1 MEDAAERAVM
11 FEIITDTSCNL
22 PTPMLKKMGI
32 EVIPFTYIMDGK
44 VLSCTDTETFDG
56 KAFFDQIR
64 AGKRVQTSQ
73 ITPHQFRA
81 HFEPVLASGKDLI
94 FVSMSSG
101 ISASCSSAQKTQ
113 EELQEEYPERKI
125 FVVDSVSAS
134 LAEGMVVL
142 KAYECKKAGM
152 SIEETKA
159 VLEEYKMQVCQVFTV
174 GNLNHLKRTGRLSA
188 ARAIVGTLLRIC
200 PVLIGDKEGKIVLAE
215 NVRGRKN
222 AIKALADK
230 FAKLVADKLSE
241 PVCIAHA
248 DCREDADFL
257 AECLKKIKAVR
268 DVMIVMY
275 EPVTG
280 SHVGPGTLALFYE
293 GEKNARLQL

>member
-1 MEDAAERAVM
+1 M

-22 PTPMLKKMGI
+22 PTPMLKKLNVT
-32 EVIPFTYIMDGK
+32 VIPFTYLVDGD
-44 VLSCTDTETFDG
+44 VFSCTDTETFDG
-56 KAFFDQIR
+56 KTFFDRIR

-73 ITPHQFRA
+73 ITPHQFREC
-81 HFEPVLASGKDLI
+81 FEPVLDSGKDLL

-101 ISASCSSAQKTQ
+101 ISASCSSAEKTR
-113 EELQEEYPERKI
+113 EELGEEYPERKI
-125 FVVDSVSAS
+125 FVIDSVSAS
-134 LAEGMVVL
+134 LAEGMVVM
-142 KAYECKKAGM
+142 KACECRNAGM
-152 SIEETKA
+152 TIEDTAA
-159 VLEEYKMQVCQVFTV
+159 VLNEYRMQVCQVFTV
-174 GNLNHLKRTGRLSA
+174 GDLNHLKRTGRLSA
-188 ARAIVGTLLRIC
+188 ARAMVGTLLKIC

-230 FAKLVADKLSE
+230 FAKLAGEKLSG

-248 DCREDADFL
+248 DCREDADLL
-257 AECLKKIKAVR
+257 AECLKKLRAVR
-268 DVMIVMY
+268 DVLIVMY

-293 GEKNARLQL
+293 GEQNARLRL